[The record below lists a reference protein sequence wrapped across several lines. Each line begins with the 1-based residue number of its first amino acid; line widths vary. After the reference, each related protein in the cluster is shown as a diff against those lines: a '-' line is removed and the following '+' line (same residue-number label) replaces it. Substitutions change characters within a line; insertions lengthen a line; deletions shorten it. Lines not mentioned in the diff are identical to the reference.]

1 MVDLHGHVEGNKIP
15 LRQKPFF
22 PPSVGILAAIA
33 VTRGMRRAAD
43 GIQFQIAQETHKPS
57 IDLLWAMEMTMRHD
71 VRAAYDGIVVMVP
84 TTREEAYAR
93 CDLLLERAVAEG
105 SDYADIRELV
115 AEAERQ
121 VAVLPEQADL
131 P

>member
-1 MVDLHGHVEGNKIP
+1 MVDLHGHMNGSRIP
-15 LRQKPFF
+15 PRAKPFF
-22 PPSVGILAAIA
+22 PPSVGILAAVA

-57 IDLLWAMEMTMRHD
+57 IDLLWAMELTMLHD
-71 VRAAYDGIVVMVP
+71 VRAAYDGIALMVP
-84 TTREEAYAR
+84 TTRDEAYAR

-105 SDYADIRELV
+105 GDYADVRDLM
-115 AEAERQ
+115 AETERQ
-121 VAVLPEQADL
+121 VAALPEEADL